1 MKVLCTICARGGSK
15 GIRVNLRLVAG
26 KPLLAHTIEL
36 AVQFDLFDA
45 VAEFRLFDYR
55 SRQVMELGLSRDRD
69 LSSDRAGKYLFQS
82 NIVAVASI
90 LRYF

>member
-15 GIRVNLRLVAG
+15 VFTGKNLRLVAG

-45 VAEFRLFDYR
+45 VVF
-55 SRQVMELGLSRDRD
+55 
-69 LSSDRAGKYLFQS
+69 SSDCSDLMEVARSYGANVFFQREKRFV
-82 NIVAVASI
+82 I
-90 LRYF
+90 